1 MTRKICDF
9 NHISPDLE
17 GEKNY
22 ELMGYYKTI
31 HQKWFLYKNKS
42 T

>member
-9 NHISPDLE
+9 NHISPDLDE
-17 GEKNY
+17 EQID

-31 HQKWFLYKNKS
+31 HQKWFLYKKS
-42 T
+42 S